1 MKNLRNLVLS
11 SVSSILFTLAC
22 MAALSSIDKVTSPT
36 ANRLLILLGGDVV
49 NGGYIQ
55 TMTYFAFIWGMLEVF
70 DMLKVVNRERKAF
83 KLNIIPTGERHVFLP
98 GDINNLKFKL
108 IEFDKKDKYILSD
121 LLRKACTKFQ
131 TSQNLSELIDIVSI
145 QVEVSQEKAEG
156 QQSIIRYLT
165 WVIPSIG
172 FVGTVLGI
180 SQALIVANSGDMELI
195 TKLLGV
201 AFDTTLVA
209 LILSIIIMWFVHKL
223 QEETDRFHSDLK
235 EFVIENLINKIE
247 MHEKT

>member
-11 SVSSILFTLAC
+11 SGIAFLMTFGFMLAL
-22 MAALSSIDKVTSPT
+22 AATNKEISPT
-36 ANRLLILLGGDVV
+36 LHRILMLLGGDVA

-55 TMTYFAFIWGMLEVF
+55 GLTYLAFFWAMLEVMDKLRSF
-70 DMLKVVNRERKAF
+70 ARERRAF
-83 KLNIIPTGERHVFLP
+83 KMNFIPTNEKHVFLP
-98 GDINNLKFKL
+98 ADINNLKFKL
-108 IEFDKKDKYILSD
+108 IESERKEKFILSD
-121 LLRKACTKFQ
+121 LLKKACTKFRANG
-131 TSQNLSELIDIVSI
+131 SLSELIDIVSI
-145 QVEVSQEKAEG
+145 QIEVSQEKSEG
-156 QQSIIRYLT
+156 QQSVIRYLT

-180 SQALIVANSGDMELI
+180 SQALVVANSGDMELI

-209 LILSIIIMWFVHKL
+209 LVLSIVVMWFVHQL
-223 QEETDRFHSDLK
+223 QEETDQFHSDLK

-247 MHEKT
+247 TE